1 MEATDAVALELEER
15 ALESE
20 LDRQQAEHEVS
31 LTTLGGV
38 QGELAAL
45 ESGGGTSA
53 LLARRERLRT
63 EAAELAREWST
74 ARIARLLIEKARGR
88 YERERQPAVVQAAER
103 YFIEMTLGRYRR
115 IIAPLGE
122 SSLHVVEANGQEK
135 TPDQLS
141 RGTREQLYL
150 ALRFGLI
157 EQFRERSGP
166 LPIVVDEVLVN
177 FDRERALAAA
187 RGFARLAQRHQVIA
201 FTCHE
206 WVVDLFRE
214 ADGATRVWMLDGAVQ
229 GGPKGKETEPVP
241 GRYHA
246 GHALR

>member
-1 MEATDAVALELEER
+1 MTIGTSSDSFMDTACPGRVRSATGGELVR
-15 ALESE
+15 SARSE
-20 LDRQQAEHEVS
+20 QGDQVVS
-31 LTTLGGV
+31 LGQNEVLEAEFRFQLLV
-38 QGELAAL
+38 ELHIPAD
-45 ESGGGTSA
+45 
-53 LLARRERLRT
+53 
-63 EAAELAREWST
+63 
-74 ARIARLLIEKARGR
+74 LIEKARGR

-103 YFIEMTLGRYRR
+103 YFFEMTLGRYRR